1 MAAALPRLVE
11 LGQQPPT
18 WAESTGQKI
27 VVAIPCLNE
36 ERHIGSLVLQ
46 VKRTGADVIVIDD
59 GSTDE
64 TAEIA
69 EAAGAMVIRH
79 ETNQGKGAALNSAFG
94 LAIGMEADVLILM
107 DGDGQHRPA
116 EIPNVA
122 APIVSGEADISV

>member
-1 MAAALPRLVE
+1 MASSVPRLVE
-11 LGQQPPT
+11 VGERPAT
-18 WAESTGQKI
+18 WAESTGMKI
-27 VVAIPCLNE
+27 VVAMPCLNE
-36 ERHIGSLVLQ
+36 EQHIGSLVLQ
-46 VKRTGADVIVIDD
+46 VKRTGVEVIVIDD

-122 APIVSGEADISV
+122 APIVNGQADIS